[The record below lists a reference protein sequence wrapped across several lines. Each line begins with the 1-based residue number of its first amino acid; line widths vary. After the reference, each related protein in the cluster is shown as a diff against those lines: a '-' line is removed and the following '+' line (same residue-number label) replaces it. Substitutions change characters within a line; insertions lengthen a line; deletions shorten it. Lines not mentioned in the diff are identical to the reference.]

1 MVGNKRVTLKNVI
14 GIDHA
19 VVVVRDLDKA
29 AENWKR
35 LGFTVSPRGTHSAKM
50 GSGNYTI
57 MLDPDYME
65 LLGVLVETEHNAPTR
80 AFLAEREGIERVAF
94 TAVDSAAGAE
104 EIRARGF
111 EPVGPTDFERPVT
124 MPDGSQSAAKFRI
137 FQWPIAEAPGSLRIF
152 ACQHKTRD
160 TVWIPELM
168 KHANGAKRLRQTL
181 VVSPQPARDAAHL
194 ARMIDREVKPEP
206 DGAVAVPSGSDRADF
221 VFLTKEQLGRRY
233 PDVSLAGLPERGGA
247 GLVLATSDLA
257 AAEKAAGSSGIRS
270 GGAVCV
276 APAAAN
282 GTLLAF
288 VRAQQEARQYRIA
301 SLSLS
306 SGARW
311 RGPLARNDDAVAKFI
326 AYTGGNPGL
335 PASPN
340 DDRSPPRRTF
350 NA

>member
-1 MVGNKRVTLKNVI
+1 VALKNVI

-65 LLGVLVETEHNAPTR
+65 LLGVLVETDHNIPTR
-80 AFLAEREGIERVAF
+80 TFLARRGEGIERVAF

-104 EIRARGF
+104 EIRAHGF
-111 EPVGPTDFERPVT
+111 EPVGPIDFERPVT
-124 MPDGSQSAAKFRI
+124 MPDGSLSAARFRV
-137 FQWPIAEAPGSLRIF
+137 FQWPIAEAPGGLRIF
-152 ACQHKTRD
+152 ACQHKTRE

-168 KHANGAKRLRQTL
+168 KHANGAKRLRQAL
-181 VVSPQPARDAAHL
+181 VVSPEPAKDAAHL
-194 ARMIDREVKPEP
+194 ARMIDREVRTEP

-221 VFLTKEQLGRRY
+221 VFLTKDQLSRRY
-233 PDVSLAGLPERGGA
+233 PEVSLAGLPERGGA
-247 GLVLATSDLA
+247 GLVIATSDLT
-257 AAEKAAGSSGIRS
+257 AAENAVGSSGVRS

-288 VRAQQEARQYRIA
+288 VRA
-301 SLSLS
+301 
-306 SGARW
+306 
-311 RGPLARNDDAVAKFI
+311 
-326 AYTGGNPGL
+326 
-335 PASPN
+335 
-340 DDRSPPRRTF
+340 
-350 NA
+350 

>member
-1 MVGNKRVTLKNVI
+1 VALKNVI

-35 LGFTVSPRGTHSAKM
+35 LGFTVSSRGTHSAKM

-57 MLDPDYME
+57 MFDPDYME

-80 AFLAEREGIERVAF
+80 AFLAQRGEGIERVAF
-94 TAVDSAAGAE
+94 TAIDSAAGAE
-104 EIRARGF
+104 EIRARGY

-124 MPDGSQSAAKFRI
+124 MPDGSLSAAKFRI
-137 FQWPIAEAPGSLRIF
+137 FQWPIAEAPGGLRIF

-181 VVSPQPARDAAHL
+181 VVSPEPAKEAAHL
-194 ARMIDREVKPEP
+194 ARMIDREVRIEP
-206 DGAVAVPSGSDRADF
+206 DGAAAVPSGSDRADL
-221 VFLTKEQLGRRY
+221 VFLMKDQLGRRY
-233 PDVSLAGLPERGGA
+233 PGVSLAGLPERGGA

-257 AAEKAAGSSGIRS
+257 AAEKAVGSAGVRS
-270 GGAVCV
+270 AGAVCV

-288 VRAQQEARQYRIA
+288 VKA
-301 SLSLS
+301 
-306 SGARW
+306 
-311 RGPLARNDDAVAKFI
+311 
-326 AYTGGNPGL
+326 
-335 PASPN
+335 
-340 DDRSPPRRTF
+340 
-350 NA
+350 

>member
-1 MVGNKRVTLKNVI
+1 VALKNVI

-35 LGFTVSPRGTHSAKM
+35 LGFTLSPRGTHSAKM

-65 LLGVLVETEHNAPTR
+65 LLGVLVETEHNAPSR
-80 AFLAEREGIERVAF
+80 ASLAQRGEGIERVAF

-104 EIRARGF
+104 EIRARGY
-111 EPVGPTDFERPVT
+111 EPLGPTDFERPVT
-124 MPDGSQSAAKFRI
+124 MPDGSLSAAKFRT
-137 FQWPIAEAPGSLRIF
+137 FQWPIAEAPGGLRIF

-168 KHANGAKRLRQTL
+168 KHANGAKRLRQAL
-181 VVSPQPARDAAHL
+181 VVSPEPAKEAAHL
-194 ARMIDREVKPEP
+194 AHMIDREVRTEP

-221 VFLTKEQLGRRY
+221 VFLTKDQLGRRY
-233 PDVSLAGLPERGGA
+233 PKVSLAGLPERSGA

-257 AAEKAAGSSGIRS
+257 AAEKAVGSAGVRS
-270 GGAVCV
+270 AGAVCV

-288 VRAQQEARQYRIA
+288 VKA
-301 SLSLS
+301 
-306 SGARW
+306 
-311 RGPLARNDDAVAKFI
+311 
-326 AYTGGNPGL
+326 
-335 PASPN
+335 
-340 DDRSPPRRTF
+340 
-350 NA
+350 